1 MGFTI
6 AKSVR
11 STATLLTLLCWI
23 SPLPGQSPVARP
35 FTEQAWARD
44 MFRVPVDRIYLPE
57 FNDSY
62 GVVFRDLNRDG
73 LADLYVVRFRDLNRL
88 FINQGAD
95 AAFLDF
101 TIPSGLGGNLMAS
114 GKQNLELGASS
125 ADFNNDGKEDILIVG
140 WGLTTYLFEQRGNLN
155 FPAKIPFA
163 EDYFPL
169 DGNAG
174 VWADVNRDGKLDL
187 FITDEHY
194 QNRFFINKE
203 ARRFVY
209 KSVDFNLD
217 LQATSQGA
225 AFADVDGDDYPD
237 LYLCNWFAADVFYR
251 NVGGA
256 RFEPAELPLPHTR
269 LPLNSNSVS
278 FGDLDNDG
286 DLDLIVADRDGSTRL
301 YRNELLPHARAWE
314 FTDVTEPAGIR
325 NPYPAYSSIIADFNN
340 DGWQDIFFANI
351 GPNLLFLNSDSGKFR
366 LAYAETVPS
375 QTAGVL
381 YSTGA
386 AVADMD
392 NDGDLDLF
400 VANKDTLSVLYR
412 NPLDNANFLRFHLEG
427 VKSNRNAVGAK
438 IWLYRAAPGA
448 PESLAGYREINSSA
462 GYLSASELIA
472 HFGVAAGQIYAARV
486 RFPSGKEISLQNLLP
501 GKVYQVSETGGTR
514 KTFLRA
520 FQHLTLMVLREGF
533 WLNALLFWMVVG
545 SISGFIIFSIRRYH
559 WQNNQTALF
568 LIGAIALGYLLF
580 LLLSGYPTWLILLAQ
595 LGVLLIFMILISGFN
610 EKIQRLEAQRYGYR
624 RLLQEFSQQLI
635 FIKNNDELYREMT
648 AAIQRSMKVD
658 YCCALEV
665 KTIEPG
671 AGGAAAQEALA
682 CYKTAAGNWK
692 DEQTRFALSQQF
704 ISRLLQEAVINVA
717 SAGDLIPA
725 AAGARPRLALS
736 LARKEKLFALLLL
749 GERENGRE
757 FVGEDL
763 GILEILVRQAAIAI
777 ENNLYIEESKALAQ
791 KLTAAEVR
799 EQYVAELETKNQT
812 LERLFRELQDTQSQL
827 IQSEKMAALGQ
838 LVAGIAHELNNPI
851 SFVYANMKEL
861 QQYTRAISELL
872 ETLSGKLSHGEFQQ
886 QLQEKLAELD
896 QKYDLAFIQKDI
908 DNLIGES
915 LVGSQRVKDVVQNLR
930 NFSRLDEAEYKEVDL
945 HEGLESTLLLLNN
958 ELKNRIEVHKNYGKL
973 PKVPCNPGQINQ
985 VFMNLL
991 LNAAQAIPG
1000 KGEIRIATR
1009 QNGAE
1014 VEIEI
1019 RDSGKGIPESIRNKI
1034 FDPFFTTKA
1043 VGKGTGLGLS
1053 ISYNIIQKHG
1063 GRILL
1068 ESAEGKGTA
1077 FTVVLPLAHRRGGSR
1092 PARAGS

>member
-11 STATLLTLLCWI
+11 SAAALLTLLCWI
-23 SPLPGQSPVARP
+23 SPLPGQTPVPRP
-35 FTEQAWARD
+35 FSEPAWARE

-62 GVVFRDLNRDG
+62 GVVFRDLNRDE

-88 FINQGAD
+88 FINQGRD

-174 VWADVNRDGKLDL
+174 IWADVNRDGKLDL

-209 KSVDFNLD
+209 KSVDYNLN

-237 LYLCNWFAADVFYR
+237 LYVCNWFAADVFYR
-251 NVGGA
+251 NVGGV
-256 RFEPAELPLPHTR
+256 RFEPVELSLPHTQ
-269 LPLNSNSVS
+269 LALNSNSAS

-286 DLDLIVADRDGSTRL
+286 DLDMIVADRDGSTRL
-301 YRNELLPHARAWE
+301 YRNELLPHSRAWE
-314 FTDVTEPAGIR
+314 FTDFTEPAGIR
-325 NPYPAYSSIIADFNN
+325 NPYPAYSSVIADFNN

-366 LAYAETVPS
+366 LAYAETVPP
-375 QTAGVL
+375 QTASVL

-400 VANKDTLSVLYR
+400 VANKDTLSVLYQ
-412 NPLDNANFLRFHLEG
+412 NPLDNANFLRFRLEG

-438 IWLYRAAPGA
+438 IWLYRAAASGKPA
-448 PESLAGYREINSSA
+448 SLAGYREIGSSA
-462 GYLSASELIA
+462 GYLSASELVA
-472 HFGVAAGQIYAARV
+472 HFGAAAGELYNARV

-501 GKVYQVSETGGTR
+501 GKVYQVSETGGIR

-520 FQHLTLMVLREGF
+520 FQHLSLIVLREGF
-533 WLNALLFWMVVG
+533 WLNALLFLMVVG
-545 SISGFIIFSIRRYH
+545 LISGFIIFSIRRYH

-595 LGVLLIFMILISGFN
+595 LGALLTFMILISGFN

-624 RLLQEFSQQLI
+624 QLLQEFSQQLI
-635 FIKNNDELYREMT
+635 FIKNNDELYREIT

-665 KTIEPG
+665 KNIEPG
-671 AGGAAAQEALA
+671 ANSAAAPGAVA
-682 CYKTAAGNWK
+682 CFKTAAGNWK
-692 DEQTRFALSQQF
+692 DEPARMALSQELLN
-704 ISRLLQEAVINVA
+704 RLVQEAVINVSSAENA
-717 SAGDLIPA
+717 SFALAG
-725 AAGARPRLALS
+725 GRPRLVLS

-749 GERENGRE
+749 GERENGRD

-777 ENNLYIEESKALAQ
+777 ENNLYIEESKTLAQ

-799 EQYVAELETKNQT
+799 EQYVAELETKNQS
-812 LERLFRELQDTQSQL
+812 LERLFRELQDTQTQL

-872 ETLSGKLSHGEFQQ
+872 ETLSGSLSRREFQQ

-945 HEGLESTLLLLNN
+945 HDGLESTLLLLNN

-973 PKVPCNPGQINQ
+973 PKVHCNPGQINQ

-1019 RDSGKGIPESIRNKI
+1019 RDSGKGIPESIRSKI

-1068 ESAEGKGTA
+1068 ESAEGKGSV
-1077 FTVVLPLAHRRGGSR
+1077 FTVVLPLGAEGRAHS
-1092 PARAGS
+1092 A

>member
-1 MGFTI
+1 MVFTA
-6 AKSVR
+6 AKFVR
-11 STATLLTLLCWI
+11 SAATLLALLCWI
-23 SPLPGQSPVARP
+23 SPLPGQSPVPRP
-35 FTEQAWARD
+35 FSEQAWVRD
-44 MFRVPVDRIYLPE
+44 MFRVPVDRVHLPE

-62 GVVFRDLNRDG
+62 GVVFRDLNGDG

-101 TIPSGLGGNLMAS
+101 TISSGLGGNLMAS

-155 FPAKIPFA
+155 FPAKITFA

-174 VWADVNRDGKLDL
+174 IWADVNRDGKLDL

-194 QNRFFINKE
+194 HNRFFINKE

-209 KSVDFNLD
+209 KSVDFNLK
-217 LQATSQGA
+217 LQSTSQGA

-237 LYLCNWFAADVFYR
+237 LYVCNWFAADVFYR

-256 RFEPAELPLPHTR
+256 RFEPVELSLPHTQ

-278 FGDLDNDG
+278 FGDIDNDG
-286 DLDLIVADRDGSTRL
+286 DLDMIVADRDGSTRL
-301 YRNELLPHARAWE
+301 YRNDILPQSRAWA
-314 FTDVTEPAGIR
+314 FTDVTEPAGLR
-325 NPYPAYSSIIADFNN
+325 NPYPAYSIIIADFNN
-340 DGWQDIFFANI
+340 DGWQDVFFANI

-375 QTAGVL
+375 QTASAL

-400 VANKDTLSVLYR
+400 VANKDTISVLYQ
-412 NPLDNANFLRFHLEG
+412 NPLDNGNFLRFQLEG

-438 IWLYRAAPGA
+438 IWLYRAAAPGQPA
-448 PESLAGYREINSSA
+448 SLAGYREIGSSA
-462 GYLSASELIA
+462 GYLSASELAA
-472 HFGVAAGQIYAARV
+472 HFGAVPGEFYTARV

-501 GKVYQVSETGGTR
+501 GKVYQVSETGGVR

-520 FQHLTLMVLREGF
+520 FQYLTLIVLREGF
-533 WLNALLFWMVVG
+533 WLNALLFLMVVG
-545 SISGFIIFSIRRYH
+545 LISGFIIFSIRRYH

-580 LLLSGYPTWLILLAQ
+580 LLLSGFPTWLILLAQ
-595 LGVLLIFMILISGFN
+595 LGALLTFMILISGFN
-610 EKIQRLEAQRYGYR
+610 EKIHRLEAQRYGYR
-624 RLLQEFSQQLI
+624 RLLQDFSQQLI
-635 FIKNNDELYREMT
+635 FIKNNDELYREM
-648 AAIQRSMKVD
+648 AAALQRSMKVD

-665 KTIEPG
+665 KTIEAG
-671 AGGAAAQEALA
+671 ADSAAAPQAVA

-692 DEQTRFALSQQF
+692 DEQTRVALSRELV
-704 ISRLLQEAVINVA
+704 SRLQHEPVMHAS
-717 SAGDLIPA
+717 SAGEIISAL
-725 AAGARPRLALS
+725 AGARPRLILS

-749 GERENGRE
+749 GERENGRD

-777 ENNLYIEESKALAQ
+777 ENNLYIEESKTLAQ

-812 LERLFRELQDTQSQL
+812 LERLFRELQDTQAQL

-838 LVAGIAHELNNPI
+838 LVAGVAHELNNPI

-872 ETLSGKLSHGEFQQ
+872 ETLGGSLSGKEFQQ
-886 QLQEKLAELD
+886 QLQEKLTELD

-915 LVGSQRVKDVVQNLR
+915 LLGSQRVKDVVQNLR

-945 HEGLESTLLLLNN
+945 HDGLESTLRLLNN
-958 ELKNRIEVHKNYGKL
+958 ELKNRIEVHKNYGEL
-973 PKVPCNPGQINQ
+973 PKVHCNPGQINQ

-1000 KGEIRIATR
+1000 KGEIWIATR

-1019 RDSGKGIPESIRNKI
+1019 RDSGKGIPVSIRNRI

-1077 FTVVLPLAHRRGGSR
+1077 FTVVLPWAHRRGGS
-1092 PARAGS
+1092 